1 MKDGF
6 DKSVAEKMPKIQ
18 RKRPNRPWNVD
29 PVLIKAQEE
38 SRALAAETKQTRREE
53 KDPGEAQARQTR
65 SEERE
70 PKASLASQ
78 VREEAKGPET
88 LQAGPVSG
96 EGGVSKPARM
106 GMAVQEEAAAAA
118 GVAESVVRG
127 ADAPEADP
135 ARSAVSM
142 DKELD
147 VLSLSDIR
155 SSANSDLA
163 KTVETIKDLNSDF
176 TQIIFERKAIQQK
189 LERSARTIEEVER
202 ENALLKEKIS
212 SFERDALDSSLI
224 EREID
229 FLNEQLEDADLYIQN
244 MMGLLEEKTKTAEQE
259 TSLRRD
265 LESRLEKISREIH
278 EKAKLDVKVS
288 ILERDLSISHTRLK
302 DLESR
307 LEEEYQKRE
316 PLEQEIVE
324 LKNALDRVYS
334 SLAHIRLKAK
344 REVYGS

>member
-38 SRALAAETKQTRREE
+38 SRARAAETRQARREE
-53 KDPGEAQARQTR
+53 KEPEA
-65 SEERE
+65 
-70 PKASLASQ
+70 
-78 VREEAKGPET
+78 
-88 LQAGPVSG
+88 LQAD
-96 EGGVSKPARM
+96 
-106 GMAVQEEAAAAA
+106 MAVQEETAEA
-118 GVAESVVRG
+118 GGIAGSVAPG
-127 ADAPEADP
+127 AGAPEADP
-135 ARSAVSM
+135 AGKAMSL
-142 DKELD
+142 DKELG
-147 VLSLSDIR
+147 VLSLDDIR
-155 SSANSDLA
+155 GRGNGDLA
-163 KTVETIKDLNSDF
+163 KAVDTIKDLNSDF
-176 TQIIFERKAIQQK
+176 TRIIFERKAIQQK
-189 LERSARTIEEVER
+189 LDRSARTIDEVER
-202 ENALLKEKIS
+202 ENAQLREKIF

-244 MMGLLEEKTKTAEQE
+244 MMGLLEEKAQTVEQE

>member
-18 RKRPNRPWNVD
+18 KKRPNRPWNVD
-29 PVLIKAQEE
+29 PVLIRAQEE
-38 SRALAAETKQTRREE
+38 SRARVAETRQTRKKE
-53 KDPGEAQARQTR
+53 KEPGAVQARQAR
-65 SEERE
+65 SEGQE
-70 PKASLASQ
+70 PKALPASQ
-78 VREEAKGPET
+78 AREEAKESET
-88 LQAGPVSG
+88 LQA
-96 EGGVSKPARM
+96 
-106 GMAVQEEAAAAA
+106 VQKEAATAA
-118 GVAESVVRG
+118 GA
-127 ADAPEADP
+127 ADPIVPDPGAPEADP
-135 ARSAVSM
+135 AGNAVSM

-147 VLSLSDIR
+147 ALSLNDIR
-155 SSANSDLA
+155 SSGNGDLTKA
-163 KTVETIKDLNSDF
+163 VETIKDLNSDF
-176 TQIIFERKAIQQK
+176 TRIVFERKAIQQK
-189 LERSARTIEEVER
+189 LDRSARTIEEVER
-202 ENALLKEKIS
+202 ENTQLRKKIS

-244 MMGLLEEKTKTAEQE
+244 MMGLLDEKAQNVEQE
-259 TSLRRD
+259 ASLRKD

>member
-18 RKRPNRPWNVD
+18 KKRPNRPWNVD
-29 PVLIKAQEE
+29 PVLIRAQEE
-38 SRALAAETKQTRREE
+38 SRARVAETRQTRKKE
-53 KDPGEAQARQTR
+53 KEPGAVQARQAR
-65 SEERE
+65 SEGQE
-70 PKASLASQ
+70 PKALPASQ
-78 VREEAKGPET
+78 AREEAKESET
-88 LQAGPVSG
+88 LQA
-96 EGGVSKPARM
+96 
-106 GMAVQEEAAAAA
+106 VQKEAAAAA
-118 GVAESVVRG
+118 GA
-127 ADAPEADP
+127 ADPIVLDPGAPEADP
-135 ARSAVSM
+135 AGNAVSM

-147 VLSLSDIR
+147 ALSLNDIR
-155 SSANSDLA
+155 SSGNGDLTKA
-163 KTVETIKDLNSDF
+163 VETIKDLNSDF
-176 TQIIFERKAIQQK
+176 TRIVFERKAIQQK
-189 LERSARTIEEVER
+189 LDRSARTIEEVER
-202 ENALLKEKIS
+202 ENTQLRKKIS

-244 MMGLLEEKTKTAEQE
+244 MMGLLDEKAQNVEQE
-259 TSLRRD
+259 ASLRKD